1 MNQPDAPRTDFDKP
15 PFYFSLEEKI
25 KNIGGGSL
33 YYRADIKSLALQGS
47 ENILDF
53 GCGGGAAVRAMTKH
67 LDEKGHILG
76 VDVSGYWINIARQRL
91 ARYPNVQ
98 FKTGDIRT
106 MNLPE
111 HSFNVIITLNVLH
124 HIAREERLAVVTVLS
139 RLLKKD
145 GRLYL
150 GERLQSSHGIPVPE
164 LRSLLAGAGLS
175 EKTFKMSKS
184 KYRGIFVHSLTNPLK
199 KAYNNQIQE

>member
-15 PFYFSLEEKI
+15 PFFFALEEKI

-33 YYRADIKSLALQGS
+33 YYRADMKSLDLKGS

-67 LDEKGHILG
+67 INEKGHILG
-76 VDVSGYWINIARQRL
+76 VDTSDYWINIARQRL
-91 ARYPNVQ
+91 AKYPNVQ

-106 MNLPE
+106 MYLPD
-111 HSFNVIITLNVLH
+111 HSFDVIITLNVLH
-124 HIAREERLAVVTVLS
+124 HIAREERPAVMTVLA

-150 GERLQSSHGIPVPE
+150 GERLQASHGIPVAE
-164 LRSLLAGAGLS
+164 LRSILAGGGLS
-175 EKTFKMSKS
+175 EKTFKMNKS
-184 KYRGIFVHSLTNPLK
+184 KYRGIFIVK
-199 KAYNNQIQE
+199 

>member
-1 MNQPDAPRTDFDKP
+1 MNRPDAPHLDFDKA
-15 PFYFSLEEKI
+15 PFFFTLEEKI
-25 KNIGGGSL
+25 KNIAGGSL
-33 YYRADIKSLALQGS
+33 YYRADIKSLDLQGS

-67 LDEKGHILG
+67 LNEKGHILG

-91 ARYPNVQ
+91 AKYPHVQ

-111 HSFNVIITLNVLH
+111 HSFDIIITLNVLH
-124 HIAREERLAVVTVLS
+124 HITREERPSVMTDLA
-139 RLLKKD
+139 RLLKKY
-145 GRLYL
+145 GRFYL
-150 GERLQSSHGIPVPE
+150 GERLQASHGIPVTE

-184 KYRGIFVHSLTNPLK
+184 KYRGLFVL
-199 KAYNNQIQE
+199 Q